1 MASTRNI
8 NSKSN
13 YCVEQNYNSNHSSYM
28 LNGFPVP
35 KQSKLPNRGINV
47 GGMSRDSLAYN
58 SIDIESSLFG
68 INSTNLVNPQPEV
81 VPENITLSFATFD
94 DGHAPLIMP
103 DPLIVEK
110 GQRPF
115 PRPS

>member
-8 NSKSN
+8 NTKAN
-13 YCVEQNYNSNHSSYM
+13 YCVEQNYNNNHKSYM

-35 KQSKLPNRGINV
+35 KESKLPSRGINI

-58 SIDIESSLFG
+58 SIDVESSLFG
-68 INSTNLVNPQPEV
+68 INSTNLVNPQPDV
-81 VPENITLSFATFD
+81 VPENITLKYATFD
-94 DGHAPLIMP
+94 DGHVSLIMP
-103 DPLIVEK
+103 EPLIVEK